1 MNSFEKIGLIV
12 LFFISLIY
20 SYVKPTAIV
29 ENIQTKQNIVIYVEG
44 EFEKKLS
51 FKTKLQTDN
60 HYQFNENYQLTNE
73 SKLYLPHGQNLISLN
88 HASLDD
94 LMKLKGIGEKT
105 AIKIDEYRQKT
116 PFQTIEDLMNIQ
128 GIGEKTYL
136 RLREYLCL

>member
-1 MNSFEKIGLIV
+1 MQK
-12 LFFISLIY
+12 
-20 SYVKPTAIV
+20 
-29 ENIQTKQNIVIYVEG
+29 

-51 FKTKLQTDN
+51 FKTKPTINDVLTKLQTDN

>member
-1 MNSFEKIGLIV
+1 MQKFE
-12 LFFISLIY
+12 
-20 SYVKPTAIV
+20 
-29 ENIQTKQNIVIYVEG
+29 Q
-44 EFEKKLS
+44 KLS
-51 FKTKLQTDN
+51 FKTKPTINDVLTKLQTDN
-60 HYQFNENYQLTNE
+60 HYQFNENYQLTNK

-94 LMKLKGIGEKT
+94 LMTLKGIGEKT